1 MKIIR
6 ELSEMI
12 LEEVHDAHKYVKCA
26 LHWMDENPE
35 LARTFYTLSLQEVE
49 HMNMLHGQA
58 VKIIEA
64 YRKENG
70 EPPAAMLAVYDY
82 LHEKQIDELAEVTA
96 LQARFQRG

>member
-12 LEEVHDAHKYVKCA
+12 MEEVNDARKYAKCA
-26 LHWMDENPE
+26 LRWKDENLE
-35 LARTFYTLSLQEVE
+35 LARTFYTLSIQEVE
-49 HMNMLHGQA
+49 HMNMLHGQ
-58 VKIIEA
+58 VTKIIEA

-70 EPPAAMLAVYDY
+70 EPPAAMLAIYEY
-82 LHEKQIDELAEVTA
+82 LHDKQIDDLAEVTA

>member
-1 MKIIR
+1 MKIIK

-12 LEEVHDAHKYVKCA
+12 AEEVNDAHKYAKCA
-26 LHWMDENPE
+26 LHWKDENPE
-35 LARTFYTLSLQEVE
+35 LARTFNTLSLQEVE
-49 HMNMLHGQA
+49 HMNMLHTQV

-70 EPPAAMLAVYDY
+70 EPPAAMLSIYEY
-82 LHEKQIDELAEVTA
+82 LHDKQIDELAEVTA